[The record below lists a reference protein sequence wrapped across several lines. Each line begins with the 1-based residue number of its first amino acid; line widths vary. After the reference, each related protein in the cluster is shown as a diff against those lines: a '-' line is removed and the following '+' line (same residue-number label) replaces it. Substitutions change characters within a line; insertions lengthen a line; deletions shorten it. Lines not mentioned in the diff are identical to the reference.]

1 MATNT
6 RLYKDIDLN
15 FQAHPVTGDVAKK
28 VGDAAIIQSVKNLL
42 SFSKYE
48 KLFQPQIYSGL
59 RAMLFEPVDNITS
72 SAIRTSIRS
81 VIEKFEPRVDLT
93 EVIVIANY
101 EGNGYDVTLTFF
113 ILNSANPITISFFL
127 ERIR

>member
-1 MATNT
+1 MAVSN
-6 RLYKDIDLN
+6 RIYKDVDMN

-48 KLFQPQIYSGL
+48 KLFQPSIFSNLKAQ
-59 RAMLFEPVDNITS
+59 LFEPVDNITS
-72 SAIRTSIRS
+72 SAIATSIRS
-81 VIEKFEPRVDLT
+81 TIEKFEPRVDLT
-93 EVIVIANY
+93 EVLVVPEYDAQ
-101 EGNGYDVTLTFF
+101 GYNVTLTFF
-113 ILNSANPITISFFL
+113 IVNNADPITINFFL

>member
-1 MATNT
+1 MSTST
-6 RLYKDIDLN
+6 RTYKDIDLN

-93 EVIVIANY
+93 EVIVVANY

>member
-93 EVIVIANY
+93 EVIVVANY

>member
-1 MATNT
+1 
-6 RLYKDIDLN
+6 
-15 FQAHPVTGDVAKK
+15 
-28 VGDAAIIQSVKNLL
+28 
-42 SFSKYE
+42 
-48 KLFQPQIYSGL
+48 
-59 RAMLFEPVDNITS
+59 MLFEPVDNITS

-93 EVIVIANY
+93 EVIVVANY